1 MLTNVTFRD
10 YKIAVREQNER
21 GEVFDLVRKKW
32 VPLTPEEWV
41 RQHVLHYLIFDKEYP
56 RSLIAVERG
65 FELNG
70 LKKRFDIVVFD
81 RSGSPFLLIE
91 CKAPGEPLNVKALLQ
106 SLVYNL
112 RLNVAY
118 LWISNGEQNFCYG
131 LKNNEGHMVTVPDF
145 PKM

>member
-65 FELNG
+65 LNSTG
-70 LKKRFDIVVFD
+70 
-81 RSGSPFLLIE
+81 
-91 CKAPGEPLNVKALLQ
+91 
-106 SLVYNL
+106 
-112 RLNVAY
+112 
-118 LWISNGEQNFCYG
+118 
-131 LKNNEGHMVTVPDF
+131 
-145 PKM
+145 